1 MIDDELLKELV
12 NLQGEI
18 YTFIKT
24 NDKSKTKVEELLRNI
39 EKHRANILDNIK
51 IYNERIDNKSI
62 KIETIDNKYKANYE
76 NGVLKIYIPELMPKY
91 KQINNFTY
99 KRILLNIAEITKPYS
114 HMFKKDI
121 FLYIKLYD
129 NQAKWDV
136 DNKYIKPISDGLILS
151 ETIVD
156 DNINAMYYCVRGFK
170 SNLPHT
176 EVYVVDGD
184 KSLEILSRN
193 L

>member
-12 NLQGEI
+12 NLQGDI
-18 YTFIKT
+18 YTFIKS
-24 NDKSKTKVEELLRNI
+24 NDKNKIKVEELLRNI
-39 EKHRANILDNIK
+39 EKHRFNILDSIK
-51 IYNERIDNKSI
+51 LYNEKITYENN
-62 KIETIDNKYKANYE
+62 KIETIDNKYKASYE

-114 HMFKKDI
+114 HKFNKDI
-121 FLYIKLYD
+121 FLLIKLYD
-129 NQAKWDV
+129 NQSNWDV

-156 DNINAMYYCVRGFK
+156 DNINSMYYCVRGYK

-184 KSLEILSRN
+184 KSLEILGKN

>member
-12 NLQGEI
+12 NLQGDI
-18 YTFIKT
+18 YAFIKS
-24 NDKSKTKVEELLRNI
+24 NDKSKIKVEDILRKI
-39 EKHRANILDNIK
+39 EKHRANILENVK
-51 IYNERIDNKSI
+51 IYNEKADNRFNKV
-62 KIETIDNKYKANYE
+62 ETIDNKYKASYQ
-76 NGVLKIYIPELMPKY
+76 NGILKIYIPEIMPKY

-99 KRILLNIAEITKPYS
+99 KRILLNIAEITKPYR
-114 HMFKKDI
+114 HKFKKDI
-121 FLYIKLYD
+121 FLYIKIYD

-156 DNINAMYYCVRGFK
+156 DNIDSMYYCVRGFK
-170 SNLPHT
+170 STLPHT

-184 KSLEILSRN
+184 KSLEILSKN
-193 L
+193 T